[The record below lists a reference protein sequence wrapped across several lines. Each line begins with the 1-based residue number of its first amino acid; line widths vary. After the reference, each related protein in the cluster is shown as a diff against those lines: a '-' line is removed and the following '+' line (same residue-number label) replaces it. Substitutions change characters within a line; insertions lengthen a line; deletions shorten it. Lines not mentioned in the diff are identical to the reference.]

1 MSMKCQFNL
10 GAFTLAAFTFVVTIT
25 LGPSIASAL
34 TAVQPAP
41 GLACMS
47 LDSQAL
53 QTMQQS
59 DLPPVLAAPNPSAAR
74 LGYPSAIVFVKWP
87 LVQQSGYTEMERLNG
102 QTGWIATDH
111 LTTWHPLNGGNAK
124 CVPSIMSN
132 GQLGTSIH

>member
-1 MSMKCQFNL
+1 MKSHFSLWAFIL
-10 GAFTLAAFTFVVTIT
+10 GVTIS
-25 LGPSIASAL
+25 LAPSIGSAL

-59 DLPPVLAAPNPSAAR
+59 DLPPVLAAPNPSAVR
-74 LGYPSAIVFVKWP
+74 LGYPSEIVFVKWP
-87 LVQQSGYTEMERLNG
+87 LIQQNGYTEMERLNG
-102 QTGWIATDH
+102 QTGWIDTAH
-111 LTTWHPLNGGNAK
+111 LTIWHPLNGGTAK
-124 CVPSIMSN
+124 CIPSIMSN

>member
-1 MSMKCQFNL
+1 MNMNLRFN
-10 GAFTLAAFTFVVTIT
+10 LAAFALLVTIT
-25 LGPSIASAL
+25 FGPAIASAL

-53 QTMQQS
+53 ETMQQS
-59 DLPPVLAAPNPSAAR
+59 DLPPVLSAPSSSAPR

-87 LVQQSGYTEMERLNG
+87 LIQENGYTEMERLNG
-102 QTGWIATDH
+102 QIGWIATAQ
-111 LTTWHPLNGGNAK
+111 LKTWHPLNGGNAK

-132 GQLGTSIH
+132 GKLGTSIH